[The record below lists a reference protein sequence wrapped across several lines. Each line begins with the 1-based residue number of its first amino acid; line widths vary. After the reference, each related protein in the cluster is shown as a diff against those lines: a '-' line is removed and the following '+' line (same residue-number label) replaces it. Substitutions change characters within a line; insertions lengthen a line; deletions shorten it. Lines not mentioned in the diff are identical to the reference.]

1 MPAPRFSVLL
11 PTHNRAEVIGFAI
24 RSMLAQSEP
33 DFELLIVGDGCTDD
47 TAQVVASFADPRI
60 RWFDLPKAPGFGY
73 ANRNVVLRQA
83 RGELIGFMAHD
94 DIMLPD
100 HLERLGRLFAEPR
113 VEWAY
118 SRPLWVTTDGIVVAT
133 ATNLRNP
140 EDAATFRRINF
151 APASCIV
158 HRRSCLERAG
168 YWPEDVPARGD
179 WQLWKRIVRE
189 DAGNVAYEPCPTTL
203 HFVADWKRDR
213 ASLMPQVARMLAIVD
228 AADWWPASLRV
239 DVSGATSEQAAFAA
253 LMACDPGWTAR
264 MREDVVLVLDRL
276 ARSVLDGALVDPRR
290 RRKRWRTL
298 RRLWA
303 RLTA

>member
-11 PTHNRAEVIGFAI
+11 PTHNRADVIGFAI
-24 RSMLAQSEP
+24 RSMLAQSES
-33 DFELLIVGDGCTDD
+33 DFELLVVGDGCTDD
-47 TAQVVASFADPRI
+47 TAQLVAAFDDPRI

-94 DIMLPD
+94 DIVLPD

-140 EDAATFRRINF
+140 EDAATFCRINF

-179 WQLWKRIVRE
+179 WHLWTRIVRE
-189 DAGNVAYEPCPTTL
+189 DACNVAYEPCPTTL

-213 ASLMPQVARMLAIVD
+213 ASLMPQVARMLSIAD
-228 AADWWPASLRV
+228 AADWWPVSLRV
-239 DVSGATSEQAAFAA
+239 DVSRATSEQAAFAA
-253 LMACDPGWTAR
+253 LMASDPGWVDR

-276 ARSVLDGALVDPRR
+276 ARSVLDGSLVDPKRR
-290 RRKRWRTL
+290 RTRWRTL